1 MGKSIV
7 DIQNMGDALRN
18 TGYKNIESA
27 VAEIVDN
34 SVEANAKDVF
44 VIMSEDINPVSGR
57 KLVNEI
63 GFLDNGDGMNTDILG
78 SCLGIGSTTRK
89 ARKGM
94 GRFGVGLPQASLHA
108 CPEVVVYSWQNGIDN
123 CQMVYL
129 NINKVKDGEQTE
141 IADPEECSLPEKYKK
156 YINYKIPEKEYD
168 FSNSGTLVIWK
179 QCDNLSPKSRGP
191 LQKRF
196 EFELGKKFRY
206 FIFEGKS
213 SIKIICEENP
223 ETAVDVFPN
232 DPLMLMDKNYV
243 LGDSSDPKKALYK
256 DESGNSEPVFEL
268 YTGGGTGTGE
278 IEVPVKYLD
287 KDEKVC
293 QSKVKIRFSKVKDKF
308 YDETAFPTGNP
319 GSYEIGKHVKKLE
332 GISVIRAGR
341 EIDFGIF
348 DYYNPTNEPQ
358 HRWWGCEIIFEPE
371 LDELFGVTNN
381 KQHVRLTN
389 MSGDR
394 GEDIDFDEEVQ
405 PVWEQ
410 LQSFVAPTIKA
421 MYNENEATRHNTRS
435 EETPVTPSTNIINA
449 VETEEQEDDEDYVN
463 PMDDLSPEEVLA
475 IGKEE
480 LKDQGIENPTE
491 EQIKSFLSNFAQF
504 EYVDRGERSPAFD
517 YKQVLDTTRIMINTG
532 HKFYTSFLS
541 KIYMNSDAKTTFELF
556 IGSLVK
562 SVVKTDAYQ
571 KSENDRLISM
581 FYTKLNQYID
591 KQLNPVNVK

>member
-34 SVEANAKDVF
+34 SVEANATDIF
-44 VIMSEDINPVSGR
+44 VIMSENINPVSGR

-63 GFLDNGDGMNTDILG
+63 GFLDNGEGMDTDILG
-78 SCLGIGSTTRK
+78 SCLGIGATTRR

-108 CPEVVVYSWQNGIDN
+108 CPEVIVYSWQHGIDN

-129 NINKVKDGEQTE
+129 NIDKVKEGIQKD
-141 IADPEECSLPEKYKK
+141 IADPENCSLPDKYQKYIKYKT
-156 YINYKIPEKEYD
+156 IDNEYN
-168 FSNSGTLVIWK
+168 FTENGTLVIWNK
-179 QCDNLSPKSRGP
+179 CDNLSPRSRGP
-191 LQKRF
+191 LQKRL
-196 EFELGKKFRY
+196 EFELGKKFRH
-206 FIFEGKS
+206 FIYDGRTN
-213 SIKIICEENP
+213 IKIICDENQ
-223 ETAVDVFPN
+223 ETAVDVYPN
-232 DPLMLMDKNYV
+232 DPLMLMDNNYV
-243 LGDSSDPKKALYK
+243 LGNSDDPGKAVYK
-256 DESGNSEPVFEL
+256 DQTGNAEPVFEL
-268 YTGGGTGTGE
+268 YTGDGTGTGE
-278 IEVPVKYLD
+278 ITVPVKYLS
-287 KDEKVC
+287 KDEKVL
-293 QSKVKIRFSKVKDKF
+293 QSKVQIRFSKVKNKF

-319 GSYEIGKHVKKLE
+319 GSGGIGKHVKRLE

-341 EIDFGIF
+341 EIDFGTF

-381 KQHVRLTN
+381 KQHVQLNN
-389 MSGDR
+389 MSGDK
-394 GEDIDFDEEVQ
+394 GEDIDYDEEVQ

-410 LQSFVAPTIKA
+410 LQKYIAPTIKA
-421 MYNENEATRHNTRS
+421 MYSENEATRHNTRS
-435 EETPVTPSTNIINA
+435 KETEVSPSTNIINA
-449 VETEEQEDDEDYVN
+449 VENEEQDDDEDFVN
-463 PMDDLSPEEVLA
+463 PMDELTPAEVLA

-480 LKDQGIENPTE
+480 LEEQGYENPTE
-491 EQIKSFLSNFAQF
+491 EQIKSFFSNKVLF
-504 EYVDRGERSPAFD
+504 EYTDRGERSPAFD

-541 KIYMNSDAKTTFELF
+541 EIYINSEAKTTFELF
-556 IGSLVK
+556 IGSLIQ
-562 SVVKTDAYQ
+562 SVVRTDAHQ
-571 KSENDRLISM
+571 KIENDRLIST
-581 FYTKLNQYID
+581 FYTKLNQYIE